1 MKDQN
6 VFIILQ
12 VPMENKKSAG
22 CQKILMILSAELSD
36 NAQVIADHARNNIN
50 QSINMF
56 KEYDKREK
64 AAIEQI
70 LLLDQIN
77 ATRKKGWWESI
88 DKLNEDEVAK
98 YEAWLSGTV
107 FKLKSRLEQ
116 LENEASSSSQ
126 TSPENANNT
135 PSVRE

>member
-1 MKDQN
+1 
-6 VFIILQ
+6 
-12 VPMENKKSAG
+12 MENKKSAG
-22 CQKILMILSAELSD
+22 CQKIPMIPSVELSE

-50 QSINMF
+50 QSINIL

-64 AAIEQI
+64 AAIEQM

-77 ATRKKGWWESI
+77 ATRKIGWWESI
-88 DKLNEDEVAK
+88 DKLNEDEVAT
-98 YEAWLSGTV
+98 YEAWLNDTV

-126 TSPENANNT
+126 TPPENANNT
-135 PSVRE
+135 PSTRE